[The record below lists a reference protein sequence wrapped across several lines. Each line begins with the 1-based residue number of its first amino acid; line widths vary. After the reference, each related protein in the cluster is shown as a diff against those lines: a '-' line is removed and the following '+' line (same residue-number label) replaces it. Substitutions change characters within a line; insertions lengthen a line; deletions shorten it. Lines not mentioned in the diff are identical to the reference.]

1 MSEEIIEQPEDQAPA
16 LPAIRCVV
24 EDYDPQNPDH
34 YAQWVLSGKPDNTWK
49 PYFLEDLQPDGETY
63 VRRPQP
69 QPPEQNPVTDV
80 DKFKEVF
87 IAARRNATLLIDTI
101 KAMVQD
107 ALVKSK
113 TYSQA
118 EATVQGVEFVF
129 YHSASIAAYKEAG
142 GHPAAAAKLLS
153 VFKSEPSVNAFR
165 WVPSVAAIFDQALT
179 Y

>member
-1 MSEEIIEQPEDQAPA
+1 MSYPTKTGAYLQAVHPDKPLSRARDEGNGIE
-16 LPAIRCVV
+16 LV
-24 EDYDPQNPDH
+24 
-34 YAQWVLSGKPDNTWK
+34 W
-49 PYFLEDLQPDGETY
+49 
-63 VRRPQP
+63 
-69 QPPEQNPVTDV
+69 PEQYGPKPTEAEVEAWDPAGSVTDV

-87 IAARRNATLLIDTI
+87 IAARRNATLLVDTI

-129 YHSASIAAYKEAG
+129 HHSVSIAAYKEAG

-153 VFKSEPSVNAFR
+153 VFKSEPSVNAFP
-165 WVPSVAAIFDQALT
+165 WVPGVAAIFDQALT